1 MDKYIV
7 GKPYWAQS
15 EFITTKPEIQEI
27 PLLSESIE
35 STESIEFIESINE
48 SEPFYIKGIINGLG
62 ATISLWIF
70 WTPFIMFIARPLIN
84 AQVKGFVCEG
94 LTSLASSYGY
104 GVISTWN
111 NALSHYLNSLVQT
124 GKIDEHQYYQLMS
137 EYRMDYDVLNN
148 FTLPPE
154 IQTLLDE
161 NPQKNW
167 NDNIPLFIIFA
178 ITFACVIIF
187 CFGIIVTLCKIYNID
202 SQEILKFNLV
212 MTFIV
217 VCVES
222 AFFGL
227 VTMKYNPYDLNLIVK
242 ELESNVLNMFQ

>member
-7 GKPYWAQS
+7 GKPYWAQPGYS
-15 EFITTKPEIQEI
+15 YSMPKKTEI
-27 PLLSESIE
+27 PLISESE
-35 STESIEFIESINE
+35 SEPIALLSE

-62 ATISLWIF
+62 ATMSLWIF

-94 LTSLASSYGY
+94 LNNLASSYGY
-104 GVISTWN
+104 NIISTWN

-124 GKIDEHQYYQLMS
+124 GKIDEQQYYQLMS
-137 EYRMDYDVLNN
+137 EYRIDYDVLNN

-187 CFGIIVTLCKIYNID
+187 CFGTIVTLCKLYNID
-202 SQEILKFNLV
+202 SRGILIFNLV

-217 VCVES
+217 ICIES

-227 VTMKYNPYDLNLIVK
+227 VTMQYNPYDLNLIVK